1 MGMRVR
7 RAHHLPAVLEDLH
20 VADPRVGEQLGVLL
34 GPDVDHALDRVRRQ
48 VAQAEVVARRVAHD
62 AARPILAV
70 TFRNERGE
78 VVREHERAV
87 VVPVAHAAGA
97 LVARAE
103 IAGRVLFR
111 QPLGRHALDLS
122 LPRSLRPLRRHQHP
136 LAAQRV
142 EAPVGMDGHGAI
154 YTRAMRVGARYAL
167 VDGALVRGDVE
178 IADGRIAAVGVG
190 DGGHGIAAPGFVDV
204 HIHGFAGVDFA
215 TADEV
220 AYGRAAG
227 ALLETGVTS
236 FRPSFITAPEDELV
250 TSLAGVPRGL
260 GAHLEGPFISAERL
274 GMHPAAARRDPDTAL
289 LERLLAAGPV
299 AHLTLA
305 PELPGAPELID
316 ILVAR
321 GITVACGHTNATA
334 AEAYAAFDR
343 GATHVTHLF
352 NAMRPFTHRDP
363 GIAGAALARDDVTV
377 ELILDGNH
385 LSDEAVQ
392 LALRS
397 APGRIALVTDACA
410 AARMGDGDWKMG
422 SVAVFVRD
430 GAARLA
436 DGTLAGSVLTMPD
449 AIRDFVRIGARV
461 EQALHAASRRSL
473 APGVAA
479 DVVVLDED
487 SLEPTA
493 TFLAGVRRGL

>member
-1 MGMRVR
+1 MR
-7 RAHHLPAVLEDLH
+7 L
-20 VADPRVGEQLGVLL
+20 
-34 GPDVDHALDRVRRQ
+34 
-48 VAQAEVVARRVAHD
+48 
-62 AARPILAV
+62 
-70 TFRNERGE
+70 
-78 VVREHERAV
+78 
-87 VVPVAHAAGA
+87 
-97 LVARAE
+97 
-103 IAGRVLFR
+103 
-111 QPLGRHALDLS
+111 
-122 LPRSLRPLRRHQHP
+122 
-136 LAAQRV
+136 
-142 EAPVGMDGHGAI
+142 
-154 YTRAMRVGARYAL
+154 GARYAL
-167 VDGALVRGDVE
+167 VDGSLVPGDVE

-190 DGGHGIAAPGFVDV
+190 AAGRGIAAPGFVDV

-215 TADEV
+215 GAD
-220 AYGRAAG
+220 ADGYRRAVD

-250 TSLAGVPRGL
+250 AALAGVPSGL
-260 GAHLEGPFISAERL
+260 TAHLEGPFISSERL
-274 GMHPAAARRDPDTAL
+274 GMHPAAARRDPDPAL

-299 AHLTLA
+299 AHMTLA
-305 PELPGAPELID
+305 PELPGASELID
-316 ILVAR
+316 VLVAR
-321 GITVACGHTNATA
+321 RITAACGHTNATA

-343 GATHVTHLF
+343 GARHVTHLF

-363 GIAGAALARDDVTV
+363 GIAGAALTRDDVTV

-422 SVAVFVRD
+422 SVDVFVRD

-436 DGTLAGSVLTMPD
+436 DGTLAGSVLTIPE
-449 AIRDFVRIGARV
+449 AIRDFVRVGAAV
-461 EQALHAASRRSL
+461 EQALQAASRRSL
-473 APGVAA
+473 APGAAA

-493 TFLAGVRRGL
+493 VYLAGVRRGL

>member
-1 MGMRVR
+1 
-7 RAHHLPAVLEDLH
+7 
-20 VADPRVGEQLGVLL
+20 
-34 GPDVDHALDRVRRQ
+34 
-48 VAQAEVVARRVAHD
+48 
-62 AARPILAV
+62 
-70 TFRNERGE
+70 
-78 VVREHERAV
+78 
-87 VVPVAHAAGA
+87 
-97 LVARAE
+97 
-103 IAGRVLFR
+103 
-111 QPLGRHALDLS
+111 
-122 LPRSLRPLRRHQHP
+122 
-136 LAAQRV
+136 
-142 EAPVGMDGHGAI
+142 
-154 YTRAMRVGARYAL
+154 MRVGARYAL
-167 VDGALVRGDVE
+167 VDGALVRGDVD

-190 DGGHGIAAPGFVDV
+190 DAGRGIAAPGFVDV

-215 TADEV
+215 TADE
-220 AYGRAAG
+220 AGYRRAAD
-227 ALLETGVTS
+227 ALLETGVTA

-250 TSLAGVPRGL
+250 ASLAGVPRGL

-274 GMHPAAARRDPDTAL
+274 GMHPAAARRDPEVAL
-289 LERLLAAGPV
+289 LERLLAAGPI
-299 AHLTLA
+299 AHMTLA

-316 ILVAR
+316 LLVAR
-321 GITVACGHTNATA
+321 AVTVACGHTNATA
-334 AEAYAAFDR
+334 EEAYAAFDR

-352 NAMRPFTHRDP
+352 NAMRPFAHRDP

-422 SVAVFVRD
+422 SVDVFVRD

-436 DGTLAGSVLTMPD
+436 DGTLAGSVLTMPE

-473 APGVAA
+473 APGAAA
-479 DVVVLDED
+479 DLVVLDED
-487 SLEPTA
+487 SLEPNA
-493 TFLAGVRRGL
+493 TYLAGVRSSL

>member
-1 MGMRVR
+1 MR
-7 RAHHLPAVLEDLH
+7 L
-20 VADPRVGEQLGVLL
+20 
-34 GPDVDHALDRVRRQ
+34 
-48 VAQAEVVARRVAHD
+48 
-62 AARPILAV
+62 
-70 TFRNERGE
+70 
-78 VVREHERAV
+78 
-87 VVPVAHAAGA
+87 
-97 LVARAE
+97 
-103 IAGRVLFR
+103 
-111 QPLGRHALDLS
+111 
-122 LPRSLRPLRRHQHP
+122 
-136 LAAQRV
+136 
-142 EAPVGMDGHGAI
+142 
-154 YTRAMRVGARYAL
+154 GARYAL

-178 IADGRIAAVGVG
+178 IADGRIVAFGVG
-190 DGGHGIAAPGFVDV
+190 DAGRGIAAPGFVDV

-215 TADEV
+215 TADDDG
-220 AYGRAAG
+220 YRRATE

-236 FRPSFITAPEDELV
+236 FRPSFITAPEAELLA
-250 TSLAGVPRGL
+250 SLAGVPHGL
-260 GAHLEGPFISAERL
+260 GAHLEGPFISPERL
-274 GMHPAAARRDPDTAL
+274 GMHPAAARRNPDAAL

-299 AHLTLA
+299 AHMTLA
-305 PELPGAPELID
+305 PELPGASQLID
-316 ILVAR
+316 VLVAR

-385 LSDEAVQ
+385 LSDEAVL

-422 SVAVFVRD
+422 SVDVFVRD

-436 DGTLAGSVLTMPD
+436 DGTLAGSVLTLPD
-449 AIRDFVRIGARV
+449 AIRDFVRIGATV

-473 APGVAA
+473 APGAPA

-493 TFLAGVRRGL
+493 TYLAGVRRGL

>member
-1 MGMRVR
+1 MR
-7 RAHHLPAVLEDLH
+7 L
-20 VADPRVGEQLGVLL
+20 
-34 GPDVDHALDRVRRQ
+34 
-48 VAQAEVVARRVAHD
+48 
-62 AARPILAV
+62 
-70 TFRNERGE
+70 
-78 VVREHERAV
+78 
-87 VVPVAHAAGA
+87 
-97 LVARAE
+97 
-103 IAGRVLFR
+103 
-111 QPLGRHALDLS
+111 
-122 LPRSLRPLRRHQHP
+122 
-136 LAAQRV
+136 
-142 EAPVGMDGHGAI
+142 
-154 YTRAMRVGARYAL
+154 GARYAL
-167 VDGALVRGDVE
+167 VDGSLVPGDVE
-178 IADGRIAAVGVG
+178 IADGRITAVGVG
-190 DGGHGIAAPGFVDV
+190 VGVGAAGRGIAAPGFVDV

-215 TADEV
+215 TADEDG
-220 AYGRAAG
+220 YRRATE

-236 FRPSFITAPEDELV
+236 FRPSFITAPEEELAAA
-250 TSLAGVPRGL
+250 LAAVPRGL
-260 GAHLEGPFISAERL
+260 GAHVEGPFISPERL
-274 GMHPAAARRDPDTAL
+274 GMHPAAARRDPDPGL

-299 AHLTLA
+299 AHMTLA
-305 PELPGAPELID
+305 PELPGAAELID
-316 ILVAR
+316 VLVAR
-321 GITVACGHTNATA
+321 GVTVACGHTNANA

-422 SVAVFVRD
+422 SVDVFVRG

-436 DGTLAGSVLTMPD
+436 DGTLAGSVLTIPE
-449 AIRDFVRIGARV
+449 AIRDFVRIGATV

-473 APGVAA
+473 APGAAA

-487 SLEPTA
+487 SLDPTA
-493 TFLAGVRRGL
+493 TYLTGVRRGL